1 MRKPMLYK
9 LSILALLLV
18 LFAFELAA
26 CGAKDAAAPAASGG
40 AAPAA
45 NSQAAPAANNKPT
58 EPAKPAASG
67 PVEVKVEASNFTWN
81 LDKTEF
87 TVGQPIHFNVTSKQG
102 THGFSILNTDV
113 KIAQIG
119 ESDKK
124 DVTWTPDKAGE
135 YTIKCVFMCG
145 SGHSTM
151 TAKIT
156 VK

>member
-1 MRKPMLYK
+1 MSKTIIYK
-9 LSILALLLV
+9 LFVLALLLV
-18 LFAFELAA
+18 FFAIELAA
-26 CGAKDAAAPAASGG
+26 CGAKDTLSTSSSAAAPTS
-40 AAPAA
+40 
-45 NSQAAPAANNKPT
+45 SKET
-58 EPAKPAASG
+58 EPAKPAAAA
-67 PVEVKVEASNFTWN
+67 PVEVKAEASNFTWN

-87 TVGQPIHFNVTSKQG
+87 TVGQPIHFTVTSKQG
-102 THGFSILNTDV
+102 THGFSIVGTDV

-124 DVTWTPDKAGE
+124 DAVWTPDKPGE

-151 TAKIT
+151 TVKIS